1 MSNFTY
7 ETEKLYS
14 KFRLAVLSIA
24 DNYHMM
30 YKEDMTPIDL
40 QNIEAIID
48 SGVGSWK
55 VDGYDN
61 LITGSVNECY
71 YVFKSFRT
79 NCS

>member
-7 ETEKLYS
+7 ETERVYS
-14 KFRLAVLSIA
+14 KFRFAVLSIA

-40 QNIEAIID
+40 RNVEAIID

-55 VDGYDN
+55 IDEFNDKFFWFG
-61 LITGSVNECY
+61 
-71 YVFKSFRT
+71 K
-79 NCS
+79 

>member
-1 MSNFTY
+1 MSNCSY
-7 ETEKLYS
+7 ETERVYS

-40 QNIEAIID
+40 HNVEAIID

-55 VDGYDN
+55 MDEFNDKFFWFG
-61 LITGSVNECY
+61 
-71 YVFKSFRT
+71 K
-79 NCS
+79 

>member
-1 MSNFTY
+1 MSNYTY
-7 ETEKLYS
+7 ETEKVYS

-40 QNIEAIID
+40 HNVEAIID

-55 VDGYDN
+55 SDEYDN
-61 LITGSVNECY
+61 LY
-71 YVFKSFRT
+71 YWFSK
-79 NCS
+79 